1 MRIQTPSS
9 SAITFGNYFQMNIPF
24 GGYNP
29 CLSENHSSKRQKPVS
44 KGQTPVLK
52 GQTPVLKASI
62 QPNDGGCIKH
72 VKSCQP
78 IKPQVPGEEIKEG
91 QKLNALV

>member
-29 CLSENHSSKRQKPVS
+29 CLSENHSSKRQKPVI
-44 KGQTPVLK
+44 
-52 GQTPVLKASI
+52 KASI
-62 QPNDGGCIKH
+62 QPNDGGCTKH

>member
-44 KGQTPVLK
+44 KRQEPVFK

-78 IKPQVPGEEIKEG
+78 IKPHVPGEEIKEG

>member
-9 SAITFGNYFQMNIPF
+9 PAIAFGNYFQMNVPF

-29 CLSENHSSKRQKPVS
+29 SF
-44 KGQTPVLK
+44 KGQTPVFK
-52 GQTPVLKASI
+52 GQTPVFKGQSPVFGASM

>member
-9 SAITFGNYFQMNIPF
+9 PAIAFGNYFQMNVPF

-29 CLSENHSSKRQKPVS
+29 SF
-44 KGQTPVLK
+44 KGQTPVFK
-52 GQTPVLKASI
+52 GQSPVFRASM

-72 VKSCQP
+72 AKSCQP

>member
-1 MRIQTPSS
+1 MRIQTPNS

-44 KGQTPVLK
+44 KRQEPVSK
-52 GQTPVLKASI
+52 RQTPVLKASI

-78 IKPQVPGEEIKEG
+78 IKPQIPGEEIKEG

>member
-9 SAITFGNYFQMNIPF
+9 PAIAFGNYFQMNVPF
-24 GGYNP
+24 GGYSP
-29 CLSENHSSKRQKPVS
+29 SF
-44 KGQTPVLK
+44 KGQTPVFK
-52 GQTPVLKASI
+52 GQSPVFGASM

-72 VKSCQP
+72 AKSCQP
-78 IKPQVPGEEIKEG
+78 IKLQVPGEEIKEG

>member
-29 CLSENHSSKRQKPVS
+29 CLSKNHSSKRQEPVF
-44 KGQTPVLK
+44 KGH
-52 GQTPVLKASI
+52 TPVLKASI

-78 IKPQVPGEEIKEG
+78 IKSQIPGEEIKEG

>member
-52 GQTPVLKASI
+52 ASI

>member
-1 MRIQTPSS
+1 MRIQTPGS

-44 KGQTPVLK
+44 KRQEPVSK
-52 GQTPVLKASI
+52 GQTPVIKASI
-62 QPNDGGCIKH
+62 QPNDGGCTKH

-78 IKPQVPGEEIKEG
+78 IKPQVPGKEIKEG

>member
-44 KGQTPVLK
+44 KRQEPVSK

-62 QPNDGGCIKH
+62 QPNDGGYIKH

-78 IKPQVPGEEIKEG
+78 IKPQIPGEEIKEG

>member
-1 MRIQTPSS
+1 
-9 SAITFGNYFQMNIPF
+9 MNVPF

-29 CLSENHSSKRQKPVS
+29 SF
-44 KGQTPVLK
+44 KGQTPVFK
-52 GQTPVLKASI
+52 GQSPVFRASM

-72 VKSCQP
+72 AKSCQP
-78 IKPQVPGEEIKEG
+78 IKPQIPGEEIKEG

>member
-9 SAITFGNYFQMNIPF
+9 PAIAFGNYFQMNVPF

-29 CLSENHSSKRQKPVS
+29 SF
-44 KGQTPVLK
+44 KGQAPVFK
-52 GQTPVLKASI
+52 GQSPVFRASM

-72 VKSCQP
+72 AMSCQP

>member
-29 CLSENHSSKRQKPVS
+29 CLSENHSSKRQRPVSKRQEPVS
-44 KGQTPVLK
+44 KGQTPVL
-52 GQTPVLKASI
+52 TASI

-78 IKPQVPGEEIKEG
+78 IKPQIPGEEIKEG

>member
-9 SAITFGNYFQMNIPF
+9 PAIAFGSYFQMNVPF

-29 CLSENHSSKRQKPVS
+29 YLFENPSF
-44 KGQTPVLK
+44 KGHTPVFR
-52 GQTPVLKASI
+52 ASV

-78 IKPQVPGEEIKEG
+78 IKPQVSGEEIKEG

>member
-9 SAITFGNYFQMNIPF
+9 PVIAFGNYFQMNVPF

-29 CLSENHSSKRQKPVS
+29 CLTENPSF
-44 KGQTPVLK
+44 KGQAPVFK
-52 GQTPVLKASI
+52 GQSPVFGASI
-62 QPNDGGCIKH
+62 RPNDGGCIKH
-72 VKSCQP
+72 AKSCQP
-78 IKPQVPGEEIKEG
+78 IKPQFPGEEIKEG